1 MARPVFARFCNAVC
15 EKIRFRPDRPGVYEE
30 LLAHLQDSAALLEEE
45 EGMEGAQ
52 AAEEAVKRMGDAEEI
67 GILLDKAHS
76 PLLGWLWMFS
86 KWFLGISLVLAFFAL
101 WPIDELR
108 DQFYRPWPEE
118 MFHADRQEILKQG
131 GPSEKVRLGAYT
143 FQIEEATLQDTWNP
157 RYPDIYT
164 GNYGPEV
171 WQTLELN
178 VTLRSY
184 TPLFYLDEPK
194 LSPYLSIEGSE
205 GQIYLGSWHPD
216 ADYSQPLLQISS
228 SRPLFFWQECRLT
241 MYMDYGQREEFLK
254 NQWLDLVYEREGNT
268 FRIRIPLEEVTEHEK
283 TS

>member
-76 PLLGWLWMFS
+76 PLLGWLWILS
-86 KWFLGISLVLAFFAL
+86 KWFLSISLVLAFFAL

-131 GPSEKVRLGAYT
+131 GPSEKARLGAYT
-143 FQIEEATLQDTWNP
+143 FQIEEATRMPGTP
-157 RYPDIYT
+157 
-164 GNYGPEV
+164 
-171 WQTLELN
+171 
-178 VTLRSY
+178 VTPTYIRAI
-184 TPLFYLDEPK
+184 TARRC
-194 LSPYLSIEGSE
+194 G
-205 GQIYLGSWHPD
+205 
-216 ADYSQPLLQISS
+216 
-228 SRPLFFWQECRLT
+228 RL
-241 MYMDYGQREEFLK
+241 
-254 NQWLDLVYEREGNT
+254 W
-268 FRIRIPLEEVTEHEK
+268 
-283 TS
+283 S

>member
-76 PLLGWLWMFS
+76 PLLGWLWILS

-108 DQFYRPWPEE
+108 SLFYWPWPEE
-118 MFHADRQEILKQG
+118 LFYADRKEILKQG

-143 FQIEEATLQDTWNP
+143 FQIEEATLQDTWTP
-157 RYPDIYT
+157 DYPDIYT

-178 VTLRSY
+178 ITLRSY
-184 TPLFYLDEPK
+184 TPLFYLDEPNLNSF
-194 LSPYLSIEGSE
+194 LSLEGSE
-205 GQIYLGSWHPD
+205 GQVYLNSWHPD
-216 ADYSQPLLQISS
+216 ADRSQPLLQTSYS
-228 SRPLFFWQECRLT
+228 HPLFFWREYRLS
-241 MYMDYGQREEFLK
+241 MYVDYGQREEFFK